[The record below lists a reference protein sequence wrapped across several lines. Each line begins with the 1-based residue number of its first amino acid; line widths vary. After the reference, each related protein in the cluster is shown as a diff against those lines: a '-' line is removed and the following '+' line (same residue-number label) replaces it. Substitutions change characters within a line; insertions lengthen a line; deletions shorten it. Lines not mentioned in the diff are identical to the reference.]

1 MSDDGIPTGDG
12 EQPVTVTIIDALTCC
27 EQSTESRLE
36 NRPLY
41 EYIDPDALEM
51 LIQRTPPETNLY
63 IEFEVSGKTV
73 GVYGDGSVVVE

>member
-12 EQPVTVTIIDALTCC
+12 EQPATVTIVDALTCC
-27 EQSTESRLE
+27 GQSTHSPLD

-51 LIQRTPPETNLY
+51 LIQRTPSETNLY
-63 IEFEVSGKTV
+63 IEFEVSEKTI
-73 GVYGDGSVVVE
+73 GVYGDGSVVVD